1 MSGAG
6 ATARFQHLDKG
17 YPDEVG
23 QGRKTPPLQ
32 IFKEISRLRRKR
44 GFHPFGVGFSAR
56 LTPQAGSDVGA
67 AVFERESEVVVR
79 LSRSLGLPEWIPEP
93 YGLAI
98 RFPDAYGPGAHQD
111 FLLVTS
117 ALPPGGRHALLPARG
132 FCDLPYST
140 LLPYR
145 LRGKKLLLGARGL
158 APRPGPKLGDLRERQ
173 LGGLEFELA
182 LAGLTGGWKPV
193 ARLALGERLPPEH
206 TERLHFDPTNTGGGL
221 ELVGLLNR
229 LRGPAYGASQEGREA
244 SYERFGIPK

>member
-1 MSGAG
+1 MNPYR
-6 ATARFQHLDKG
+6 TL
-17 YPDEVG
+17 
-23 QGRKTPPLQ
+23 
-32 IFKEISRLRRKR
+32 SRLRRKR

-56 LTPQAGSDVGA
+56 LTPQAAADVGA
-67 AVFERESEVVVR
+67 PVFERETEVVVR
-79 LSRSLGLPEWIPEP
+79 LSRSLGLPEWLPEP

-145 LRGKKLLLGARGL
+145 LRGETVLLGARGL
-158 APRPGPKLGDLRERQ
+158 APRPGPKLGDLRERET
-173 LGGLEFELA
+173 GELEFELA
-182 LAGLTGGWKPV
+182 LAGLTGEWKPV
-193 ARLALGERLPPEH
+193 ARLALGKRLPPEH
-206 TERLHFDPTNTGGGL
+206 TEHLHFDPTNTGGGL

-229 LRGPAYGASQEGREA
+229 LRGPAYSASQEGREEA
-244 SYERFGIPK
+244 YERFGIPN